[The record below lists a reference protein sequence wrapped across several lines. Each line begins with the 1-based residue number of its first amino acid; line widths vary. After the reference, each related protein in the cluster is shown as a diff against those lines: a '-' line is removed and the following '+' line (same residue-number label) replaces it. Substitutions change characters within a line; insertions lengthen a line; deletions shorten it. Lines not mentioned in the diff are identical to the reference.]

1 MHSCSAATVLQVQE
15 INVGNDEATTLGQYQ
30 WPPHSCPATVP
41 EEGEAYPNL
50 LGKKGYVVVV
60 VVV

>member
-1 MHSCSAATVLQVQE
+1 MLQVQE